1 MGYFGEQNHN
11 LHSSPLDSNIMGRLM
26 LFTGSSYTGKKLL
39 GEGGGEAHFP
49 ALKSGF
55 LKNSNF
61 GLTRYLVDLAY
72 FWHVVLEWC
81 PKY

>member
-1 MGYFGEQNHN
+1 MVATHLRCIHN
-11 LHSSPLDSNIMGRLM
+11 DNMEIKTQATLVAPN
-26 LFTGSSYTGKKLL
+26 KVV
-39 GEGGGEAHFP
+39 
-49 ALKSGF
+49 KSDF

-61 GLTRYLVDLAY
+61 GLTRYLIDLAD

>member
-11 LHSSPLDSNIMGRLM
+11 LRSSPLDSNIMGRLM

-55 LKNSNF
+55 L
-61 GLTRYLVDLAY
+61 
-72 FWHVVLEWC
+72 
-81 PKY
+81 